1 MAELAPTQLSELLDK
16 GDEIAVRALMAE
28 LPESDRTLAA
38 SRLPAEALGRLLDIL
53 GSEAAAGLIE
63 LLPLSQAAAAIEEV
77 EPRAAAE
84 ILEALASDDRADV
97 LAEVYEADRQA
108 ILAVSEADTA
118 HEVRKLLAYDADT
131 AGGLMR
137 TEYVEL
143 HSGQSVSGAIE
154 QIRRGADAYA
164 GYAIQY
170 LYAVDERGRL
180 EGVVPL
186 RALLLA
192 KTDARLSELM
202 VRDPVV
208 FHVDDRLETLAQV
221 FRKQGFLGA
230 PVVDPDGR
238 LVGVVERAAV
248 DDAAIDV
255 AESDHMKSLGIASG
269 EELRSMPPIERSRRR
284 LAWLSINILLN
295 LFAASVVAAYQDTLQ
310 AAIALAVF
318 LPIISDMSG
327 CSGNQAVAVSLR
339 ELSLGVVRPSELA
352 HVLGKEA
359 FVGVLNGAALG
370 AMLALLAWLWQGSAV
385 LGAVVGLALALN
397 TLFAVSIG
405 GTTPLVIK
413 RLGWDPALA
422 SGPILTTLTDV
433 CGFFLT
439 LQLATTLLL

>member
-1 MAELAPTQLSELLDK
+1 MAELAPSQLSDLLDR
-16 GDEIAVRALMAE
+16 GDEAAIRALFDS
-28 LPESDRTLAA
+28 LSESDRTHAA
-38 SRLPAEALGRLLDIL
+38 SRLPTLELGRLLDIL

-63 LLPLSQAAAAIEEV
+63 DLPLSQAAAAIEEV

-84 ILEALASDDRADV
+84 ILEALSSDDRADV
-97 LAEVYEADRQA
+97 MAEVYEDDRRA
-108 ILAVSEADTA
+108 ILAAAPVETA
-118 HEVRKLLAYDADT
+118 REVRALLAYDADT

-137 TEYVEL
+137 TEYVSL
-143 HSGQSVSGAIE
+143 RSGQTVSAAID

-170 LYAVDERGRL
+170 LYAVDEQGRL

-192 KTDARLSELM
+192 RGEARLSELM
-202 VRDPVV
+202 VREPVV
-208 FHVDDRLETLAQV
+208 FGVEDPLEALAQV

-230 PVVDPDGR
+230 PVVDWDGR

-248 DDAAIDV
+248 DDASIDV

-269 EELRSMPPIERSRRR
+269 EELRSMPPMERSRRR
-284 LAWLSINILLN
+284 LAWLSVNIVLN

-352 HVLGKEA
+352 HVLSKEA
-359 FVGVLNGAALG
+359 FVGVLNGLALG
-370 AMLALLAWLWQGSAV
+370 SMLALLAWAWQGSAT
-385 LGAVVGLALALN
+385 LGVVVGLALAVN
-397 TLFAVSIG
+397 TLLAVSIG

-439 LQLATTLLL
+439 LQLATSLLL

>member
-1 MAELAPTQLSELLDK
+1 MAELAPFQLSELLDR
-16 GDEIAVRALMAE
+16 GDEAAVRALMAE
-28 LPESDRTLAA
+28 LSESDRTLAA

-63 LLPLSQAAAAIEEV
+63 LLPLSQAAAAIEAV

-97 LAEVYEADRQA
+97 LAEVFEADRQA
-108 ILAVSEADTA
+108 ILAASEAGTA

-137 TEYVEL
+137 TEYVQL
-143 HSGQSVSGAIE
+143 HSRQSVSAAIE

-170 LYAVDERGRL
+170 LYAVDEQGRL

-186 RALLLA
+186 RSLLLA
-192 KTDARLSELM
+192 KTDAQLSELM
-202 VRDPVV
+202 VREPVV
-208 FHVDDRLETLAQV
+208 FHVDDRLATLARV
-221 FRKQGFLGA
+221 FRAQGFLGA
-230 PVVDPDGR
+230 PVVDHAGR

-248 DDAAIDV
+248 HDAAIDV

-370 AMLALLAWLWQGSAV
+370 AMLALLAWVWQGSAA
-385 LGAVVGLALALN
+385 LGAVVGLALGIN
-397 TLFAVSIG
+397 TLFAVSVG

-439 LQLATTLLL
+439 LQLATTLLV

>member
-1 MAELAPTQLSELLDK
+1 MAEFALTQLSDLLEQ
-16 GDEIAVRALMAE
+16 GDEAAVRALVE
-28 LPESDRTLAA
+28 SLSESDRTHAA
-38 SRLPAEALGRLLDIL
+38 ARLPTHDLARLLDIL
-53 GSEAAAGLIE
+53 GSEAAAELIE
-63 LLPLSQAAAAIEEV
+63 ILPLSQAAAAIEEV

-84 ILEALASDDRADV
+84 ILEELSSDDRADV
-97 LAEVYEADRQA
+97 LGEVFEDDRQA
-108 ILAVSEADTA
+108 ILAVSEIDTA
-118 HEVRKLLAYDADT
+118 REVRALLAFDADT

-137 TEYVEL
+137 TEYVSL
-143 HSGQSVSGAIE
+143 RSDQTVSAAID
-154 QIRRGADAYA
+154 QIRREADAYA
-164 GYAIQY
+164 GYAVQY
-170 LYAVDERGRL
+170 LYAVDLRGKL

-192 KTDARLSELM
+192 RSDARLADLM

-208 FHVDDRLETLAQV
+208 FRVDDPLEALGQV

-230 PVVDPDGR
+230 PVIDPDGL
-238 LVGVVERAAV
+238 LVGVVERTAV
-248 DDAAIDV
+248 HDAAIDV

-269 EELRSMPPIERSRRR
+269 EELRSMPPFERSRRR
-284 LAWLSINILLN
+284 LAWLSVNIVLN

-310 AAIALAVF
+310 AVIALAIF

-370 AMLALLAWLWQGSAV
+370 AMLALLAFLWQGSAV
-385 LGAVVGLALALN
+385 LGAVVGLALAIN
-397 TLFAVSIG
+397 TLLAVSIG
-405 GTTPLVIK
+405 GTTPLLIK
-413 RLGWDPALA
+413 RMGWDPALA

-439 LQLATTLLL
+439 LQFATTLLI